1 MTQLIKS
8 FSDLGIKPPESK
20 NFVGEKISMKKLIG
34 KEIILH
40 DYKTNPS
47 KYEGVRLDLQ
57 ITFGNE
63 KRVAWTSSSYLLETV
78 KQIPKDALPLSAT
91 IMEVQDRFVL
101 T

>member
-1 MTQLIKS
+1 MTQQIKS
-8 FSDLGIKPPESK
+8 FSDLGIKAPEAK
-20 NFVGEKISMKKLIG
+20 NFVGEKISMKKIIG

-47 KYEGVRLDLQ
+47 KFEGTRLDLQ

-63 KRVAWTSSSYLLETV
+63 MRVAWTSSGYLLETI
-78 KQIPKDALPLSAT
+78 KQIPKEALPIIAT
-91 IMEVQDRFVL
+91 IIEMQDRFVL